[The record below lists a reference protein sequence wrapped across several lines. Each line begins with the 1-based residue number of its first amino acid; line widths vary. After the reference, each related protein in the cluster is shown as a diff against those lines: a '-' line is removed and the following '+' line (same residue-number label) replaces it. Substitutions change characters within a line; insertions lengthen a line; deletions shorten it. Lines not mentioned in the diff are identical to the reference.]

1 MGAVVL
7 GLLVMVIVIAI
18 IKGSNRGYVCAE
30 LQRAIAKNDV
40 GKVEAILVARR
51 RFLTDQQIGDAIA
64 WLGSKPL

>member
-1 MGAVVL
+1 MGMLILVL
-7 GLLVMVIVIAI
+7 LASIVIVAI
-18 IKGSNRGYVCAE
+18 IKGSNRSYVCDE

-64 WLGSKPL
+64 WLSSKPL